1 MSRLE
6 RVNRMLSF
14 YRFGGRSITVPGK
27 YDDTWI
33 LKSKHVIF
41 KIKRDTKLFRVY
53 LYNRYLYELP
63 RLRVVNR

>member
-33 LKSKHVIF
+33 LKNSKHVIF
-41 KIKRDTKLFRVY
+41 KTKRDTKLFRVY
-53 LYNRYLYELP
+53 L
-63 RLRVVNR
+63 